1 MNWLL
6 EQLPDKVKVDGA
18 EYPINTDFRA
28 IILIDQIMHDKE
40 LSDTERILSALNIF
54 YIEKAPEQTTQAIEK
69 LVWFFR
75 CDRKQDEQEKRRGR
89 FQKHTRAID
98 YSIDSRLIWA
108 AFLQEYRIDLTQ
120 PMNLHWWKF
129 CALMENLSDNCK
141 ISKVMMYRTV
151 DMSGMSKQQKSFYA
165 KMRKKYE
172 LKGEDTESTMKLSER
187 NRRMKDYVKQRM
199 KEVSGRG

>member
-54 YIEKAPEQTTQAIEK
+54 YIEKAPEQTTPAIEK

-89 FQKHTRAID
+89 FQRHTRAID

-108 AFLQEYRIDLTQ
+108 AFLQEYQIDLTQ

-129 CALMENLSDNCK
+129 CALMENLSDTCK
-141 ISKVMMYRTV
+141 LSKVMMYRTV

-172 LKGEDTESTMKLSER
+172 LKGEETGTTLKLSER
-187 NRRMKDYVKQRM
+187 NRRMKEYVKQRM
-199 KEVSGRG
+199 KEVRELG

>member
-89 FQKHTRAID
+89 FQRHTRAID

-108 AFLQEYRIDLTQ
+108 AFLQEYQIDLTQ

-129 CALMENLSDNCK
+129 CALMENLSDTCK
-141 ISKVMMYRTV
+141 LSKVMMYRTV

-172 LKGEDTESTMKLSER
+172 LKGEETGTTLKLSER
-187 NRRMKDYVKQRM
+187 NRRMKEYVKQRM
-199 KEVSGRG
+199 KEVRELG